1 MTPDSNLQCNTTQ
14 RWQKAKWHTPGTQT
28 TVQSGFPS
36 QNSLAKFKQS
46 VTFPPPFLPPPH
58 LCCLLFL
65 FKCSQVHGHAFLLC
79 DEGGQVQREAVC
91 VIQQPCRVTWK
102 HRHRDEVFVWSNNEK
117 KLYCVHILGIWVQFQ
132 VAFHVTH
139 SSFFRNTD
147 GNRHLKQGL
156 QSWFKIS
163 KSNSLCSFK

>member
-1 MTPDSNLQCNTTQ
+1 MKVYLNSRCMTPDSNLQCNTTQ

-46 VTFPPPFLPPPH
+46 VTFPPTFLPPPH

-117 KLYCVHILGIWVQFQ
+117 KAL
-132 VAFHVTH
+132 
-139 SSFFRNTD
+139 
-147 GNRHLKQGL
+147 
-156 QSWFKIS
+156 
-163 KSNSLCSFK
+163 LCSHTRNLSSVSSCFPCYTQFFFQEYRWKKTSKTRITKLI